1 MRPNFTECALEF
13 FSHSS
18 TLYSKYIF
26 NVSTSGLGLP
36 DDSARSI
43 LMTWQGCRSLCGT
56 GTDYYT
62 WREASNTITTWVLP
76 IIGLLV
82 QAPYESNQAWQ
93 TVLALCRW
101 VGNPIAALSYI
112 FWNIKVT
119 GKCALMVD
127 MATRY
132 DEYPGQG
139 TEFSRMRDSL
149 FILSIMNQCLYTCP
163 YRRHSAFC
171 LVHKCECTTSLGL
184 DMCSSI
190 FSPRLCKTVPATS

>member
-1 MRPNFTECALEF
+1 MRPNFTECGLEF
-13 FSHSS
+13 FSHST

-26 NVSTSGLGLP
+26 NGSTSGIGLSDNSTSP
-36 DDSARSI
+36 I
-43 LMTWQGCRSLCGT
+43 LMTWQGCRQICGT
-56 GTDYYT
+56 GVEYYT

-82 QAPYESNQAWQ
+82 QAPFESNQAWQ

-119 GKCALMVD
+119 RKCALMVD

-139 TEFSRMRDSL
+139 SEFSRMRDSL
-149 FILSIMNQCLYTCP
+149 FILSIMNQCLYFCP
-163 YRRHSAFC
+163 SGHNSAF
-171 LVHKCECTTSLGL
+171 LGRYYKFTSLGL
-184 DMCSSI
+184 DTCSPL
-190 FSPRLCKTVPATS
+190 FSLRRYKTVPTTN

>member
-1 MRPNFTECALEF
+1 MRPNFTECGLEF
-13 FSHSS
+13 LSHSS

-26 NVSTSGLGLP
+26 NGSTSGMGLSE
-36 DDSARSI
+36 DSARPI
-43 LMTWQGCRSLCGT
+43 LMTLQGCRELCGT

-82 QAPYESNQAWQ
+82 QAPFESNQACQ

-112 FWNIKVT
+112 LWNIKVT

-132 DEYPGQG
+132 DEYPEQG
-139 TEFSRMRDSL
+139 SVFSRMRDSF
-149 FILSIMNQCLYTCP
+149 FILSIMNQCLYLYPCQRHLPCP
-163 YRRHSAFC
+163 
-171 LVHKCECTTSLGL
+171 LQL
-184 DMCSSI
+184 M
-190 FSPRLCKTVPATS
+190 

>member
-1 MRPNFTECALEF
+1 MRPNFTECGLEF
-13 FSHSS
+13 LSHSS

-26 NVSTSGLGLP
+26 NGSTSGIGLP
-36 DDSARSI
+36 DDSARPI
-43 LMTWQGCRSLCGT
+43 LMTWQGCRQLCGT

-82 QAPYESNQAWQ
+82 QAPFESNQAWR

-101 VGNPIAALSYI
+101 VGNPISALSYI

-119 GKCALMVD
+119 GKCALMLD

-132 DEYPGQG
+132 DEYPEQG
-139 TEFSRMRDSL
+139 SEFSKMRDSF
-149 FILSIMNQCLYTCP
+149 FILSIMNQCLYLCP
-163 YRRHSAFC
+163 CRRHTTIW
-171 LVHKCECTTSLGL
+171 LV
-184 DMCSSI
+184 
-190 FSPRLCKTVPATS
+190 RYY

>member
-1 MRPNFTECALEF
+1 MRPNFTECGLEF
-13 FSHSS
+13 LRHSS

-26 NVSTSGLGLP
+26 NGSTSGIGLP
-36 DDSARSI
+36 DSARPT
-43 LMTWQGCRSLCGT
+43 LMTLQGCRQLCGT

-82 QAPYESNQAWQ
+82 QAPFESNQAWQ

-101 VGNPIAALSYI
+101 VGNPIAAMSYI

-132 DEYPGQG
+132 HEYPEQG
-139 TEFSRMRDSL
+139 SEFSRMRDSF
-149 FILSIMNQCLYTCP
+149 FILSIMNQCLYLCP
-163 YRRHSAFC
+163 CRHHSIIC
-171 LVHKCECTTSLGL
+171 LARY
-184 DMCSSI
+184 
-190 FSPRLCKTVPATS
+190 F